1 MATMVDSAFYQ
12 GQKQEERDKVWE
24 EVNKLSLGA
33 CLAGDD
39 CGMEQCRDQ
48 WEVPGGARIL

>member
-12 GQKQEERDKVWE
+12 GQKQEERDRAWE